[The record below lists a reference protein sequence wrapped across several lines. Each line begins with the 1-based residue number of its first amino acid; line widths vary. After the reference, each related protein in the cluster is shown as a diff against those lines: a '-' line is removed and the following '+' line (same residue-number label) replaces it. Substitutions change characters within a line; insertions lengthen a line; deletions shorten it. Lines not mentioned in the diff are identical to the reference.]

1 MTLIIRDLQVED
13 AGSYTCGNQVQA
25 LLTVIT
31 PPACSPT
38 PPLPDIPEEEEM
50 QLSCAVQSRGPS
62 KPTLSWLVSE
72 YIDPSKPTLSW
83 LVNEYIDPSKPTRSS
98 GLTGKRIHESQQ
110 THSLIAGN

>member
-25 LLTVIT
+25 LLTVVT

-72 YIDPSKPTLSW
+72 YIDPSKPT
-83 LVNEYIDPSKPTRSS
+83 RSS
-98 GLTGKRIHESQQ
+98 GLAGKR
-110 THSLIAGN
+110 THDFNKLNMRKTIENYGC